1 MKKMKTFRIIPLILI
16 IGIPVCMISC
26 YPNGPSSPEDMD
38 LVGTSY
44 DKDFDFSAATSF
56 SLPDTI
62 VHIVANGEQDNLGR
76 DFDSLIITRV
86 RDQMISNG
94 YKEEPLDTLNPAD
107 VVLLISAMSSSNSGL
122 FFDPAWMW
130 GYWGW
135 WPGWNGYPGA
145 PVWGP
150 GWGMGFPAGV
160 PIYIDY
166 ATGTLFITMLD
177 PENSDIGEKTIAV
190 PWLAA
195 LNSLLS
201 GSSQDLERRI
211 TESIDQAFKQSPY
224 LKNNQ

>member
-1 MKKMKTFRIIPLILI
+1 MKKMKTFRITPWILI
-16 IGIPVCMISC
+16 NAISVYIISC
-26 YPNGPSSPEDMD
+26 YPDGPSSAEDMD

-44 DKDFDFSAATSF
+44 DEDFDFSAATSF

-62 VHIVANGEQDNLGR
+62 VHIVASGEEDNLDR
-76 DFDSLIITRV
+76 NFDSLIITRV
-86 RDQMISNG
+86 RDQMITHG
-94 YKEEPLDTLNPAD
+94 YVEEPLDTLNPAD
-107 VVLLISAMSSSNSGL
+107 VVLFVSALSSSNSGL

-135 WPGWNGYPGA
+135 WPGWSGYPGA
-145 PVWGP
+145 PIWGP
-150 GWGMGFPAGV
+150 GWGMGFPVGV

-177 PENSDIGEKTIAV
+177 PENTDIVQKTIAV

-195 LNSLLS
+195 INSLLS

-211 TESIDQAFKQSPY
+211 SDNIDQAFEQSPY
-224 LKNNQ
+224 LRKN